1 MRRRVFPG
9 ILRGARSGPQVAPL
23 PVVTPRHA
31 WPQGGFSLIEVMV
44 AVGLLAALGAGVAQV
59 FALAERG
66 SRIARVQT
74 LAAVFAAQKMEQLR
88 SLTFA
93 HAPGGS
99 LLSDASTD
107 LAADPPAAGGRGLQR
122 APEGSLEV
130 DVPFYVDY
138 LGPGGARASSRD
150 GAAFIRRWPIL
161 PFDADPDNLLV
172 LQVRVVT
179 VTGGDSRLVSLKAR
193 RP

>member
-1 MRRRVFPG
+1 
-9 ILRGARSGPQVAPL
+9 
-23 PVVTPRHA
+23 
-31 WPQGGFSLIEVMV
+31 MV

-93 HAPGGS
+93 HAPGGL

-150 GAAFIRRWPIL
+150 EAAFIRRWSIV

-179 VTGGDSRLVSLKAR
+179 ATGGDSRLVSLKAR